1 MDRRTLIKAAAMAVA
16 AGAGAAGSEQPA
28 STRSTG
34 TRERRHPGTFIEAD
48 DGTRLFCRDW
58 GGGAP
63 VIFCHPWG
71 LNADIWEYQA
81 IELSEQGLRCIAYD
95 RRGHG
100 RSDDPG
106 RGYDYDTLAGDL
118 AALIEQRDL
127 RNVTLVGYSM
137 GSGEVIRYVSRYGAQ
152 RVARVVFASPV
163 SPLAGNHAMSDNFIA
178 NLKRDRPAFMTAA
191 LPLFVG
197 RDSSVSPAMA
207 QWVLQQF
214 LSASPKAIIE
224 FQRHIAAGDHRAH
237 LSAITMPTLI
247 VQGDKDEVSPL
258 ELTGRKLAEAISGS
272 QLKIYEGAPHGIV
285 LTHRDRFTQ
294 DLLSFIHR

>member
-1 MDRRTLIKAAAMAVA
+1 MERRSLIKAAAMAVT
-16 AGAGAAGSEQPA
+16 AGAGAAGSGQPA
-28 STRSTG
+28 ITRSTA
-34 TRERRHPGTFIEAD
+34 TRERRHAGTFIEAD

-71 LNADIWEYQA
+71 LNADIWEYQT

-127 RNVTLVGYSM
+127 RNVTLIGYSM
-137 GSGEVIRYVSRYGAQ
+137 GSGEVIRYVSRYGAH
-152 RVARVVFASPV
+152 RVARVVFVSPV
-163 SPLAGNHAMSDNFIA
+163 APLPGNRAMSDNFIA
-178 NLKRDRPAFMTAA
+178 NLKKDRPAFMAA
-191 LPLFVG
+191 GLPLFIG
-197 RDSSVSPAMA
+197 RESSVSAAMA
-207 QWVLQQF
+207 QWVLDQF
-214 LSASPKAIIE
+214 LRASPKAIIE

-237 LSAITMPTLI
+237 LSAITMPALI

-258 ELTGRKLAEAISGS
+258 ELTGRKLAEVISGS
-272 QLKIYEGAPHGIV
+272 SLKIYEGAPHGIV

>member
-1 MDRRTLIKAAAMAVA
+1 MIRSIFAA
-16 AGAGAAGSEQPA
+16 AGAGAAGSERPA
-28 STRSTG
+28 STRSS
-34 TRERRHPGTFIEAD
+34 RERRHPGTFIEAD
-48 DGTRLFCRDW
+48 DGTRLFYRDW
-58 GGGAP
+58 GSGAP

-127 RNVTLVGYSM
+127 RNVTLIGYSM
-137 GSGEVIRYVSRYGAQ
+137 GSGEVIRYVSRYGAH

-163 SPLAGNHAMSDNFIA
+163 APLAGNRAMSDNFIA
-178 NLKRDRPAFMTAA
+178 NLKRDRPGFMTAA
-191 LPLFVG
+191 LPLFTG

-207 QWVLQQF
+207 QWVLDQF
-214 LSASPKAIIE
+214 LRASPKAIIE
-224 FQRHIAAGDHRAH
+224 CQRHVAAGDHRAH
-237 LSAITMPTLI
+237 LSAMTMPTLI

-294 DLLSFIHR
+294 DLLSFVRR

>member
-1 MDRRTLIKAAAMAVA
+1 MERRTLIKAVAMAAA
-16 AGAGAAGSEQPA
+16 AGAGAAGSEQPS
-28 STRSTG
+28 STRSTD

-58 GGGAP
+58 GGGVP
-63 VIFCHPWG
+63 VIFCHPWA

-137 GSGEVIRYVSRYGAQ
+137 GSGEVIRYVSRYGAH
-152 RVARVVFASPV
+152 RVARVVLVSPV
-163 SPLAGNHAMSDNFIA
+163 APLAGSHAMSDSFIA
-178 NLKRDRPAFMTAA
+178 NLKKDRPAFMTAG
-191 LPLFVG
+191 LPLFIG

-207 QWVLQQF
+207 QWVLDQF
-214 LSASPKAIIE
+214 LRSSPKAIIE

-237 LSAITMPTLI
+237 LSAMTMPVLI

-258 ELTGRKLAEAISGS
+258 DLTGRKLAEAIPGS
-272 QLKIYEGAPHGIV
+272 QLEIYEGAPHGIA

-294 DLLSFIHR
+294 DLLSFIRR